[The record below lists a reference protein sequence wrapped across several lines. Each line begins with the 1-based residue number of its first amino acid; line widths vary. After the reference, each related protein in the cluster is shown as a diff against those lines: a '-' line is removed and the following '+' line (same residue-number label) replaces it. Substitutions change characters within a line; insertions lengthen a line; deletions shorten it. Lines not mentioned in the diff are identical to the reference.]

1 LYSFIAVMNKKE
13 IIFLQSSEIS
23 FDRRHRKILNFNIS
37 KYEQTV
43 SIGKE
48 KFIHFEKA
56 RRFASAVKKE
66 STEGIPEYLELFEK
80 NIESRGAK
88 VLWAKDG
95 NKALLFIQKILTEN
109 HSGLIVK
116 SKSMIT
122 EEIGLNEFTKKM
134 KIETIE
140 TDLGEFIVQTAG
152 EKPYHIITPAMHK
165 SKEDVAAL
173 FSKEFHIPEHSQPHE
188 IAAFVRAHLR
198 KLFSEADV
206 GVTGANFIV
215 ADIGGIGL
223 TENEGNGL
231 MTFSFPKI
239 HIVIAGIERII
250 PSVKQLPFFFQWIGV
265 HGTGQNI
272 SAYNS
277 LLLGPRCSCEIDGP
291 EKMFVILLDNGR
303 SNILEDDEITQ
314 ALTCIRCGSCLNA
327 CPIYRNIGGYTYAS
341 TYTGPIGSVITPFL
355 KGFNDFG
362 HLSFACTLCR
372 KCTEICP
379 VEIPVHEL
387 ILLNRKR
394 MAEKYHS
401 SGLWKKGMKIYSYTF
416 RKRRRI
422 DLFQGKYKNVFT
434 HIVPQPFGKYKK
446 TPEFA
451 SGSFSKQWKLLN
463 I

>member
-1 LYSFIAVMNKKE
+1 MNKRE
-13 IIFLQSSEIS
+13 RTFIQASEIA
-23 FDRRHRKILNFNIS
+23 FDRRHRKILNFNIL
-37 KYEQTV
+37 KHEQSVTA
-43 SIGKE
+43 GKE
-48 KFIHFEKA
+48 KYIHFDTSRQYAKG
-56 RRFASAVKKE
+56 VKKKSSE
-66 STEGIPEYLELFEK
+66 NIPEYLVRFEK
-80 NIESRGAK
+80 KIESRGAE
-88 VLWAKDG
+88 VLWAKDS
-95 NKALLFIQKILTEN
+95 NKALRIIQNILKEN
-109 HSGLIVK
+109 HSALIVK

-122 EEIGLNEFTKKM
+122 EEIGFNEFAGAM
-134 KIETIE
+134 KTESVE

-152 EKPYHIITPAMHK
+152 EKPYHILTPAMHK
-165 SKEDVAAL
+165 SKEDVAEL
-173 FSKEFHIPEHSQPHE
+173 FNREFHLPRHSQPHE
-188 IAAFVRAHLR
+188 IAAFVREHLR
-198 KLFSEADV
+198 KVFSEADV

-231 MTFSFPKI
+231 MSVSFPKI

-250 PSVKQLPFFFQWIGV
+250 PSVKHLPFFFQWLAV

-277 LLLGPRCSCEIDGP
+277 LLLGPRCSGEIDGP

-303 SNILEDDEITQ
+303 SNILEDDEINQ

-327 CPIYRNIGGYTYAS
+327 CPIYKNVGGYTYAS
-341 TYTGPIGSVITPFL
+341 TYTGPIGSVITPFF
-355 KGFNDFG
+355 KGFNNFG

-379 VEIPVHEL
+379 VEIPLHEL

-394 MAEKYHS
+394 MAEKYPS
-401 SGLWKKGMKIYSYTF
+401 SGLWKKGMKFYSFTF
-416 RKRRRI
+416 RKRRRL
-422 DLFQGKYKNVFT
+422 DLLQGKYKNVIS
-434 HIVPQPFGKYKK
+434 HSIPHPFGKYRK

-463 I
+463 L

>member
-1 LYSFIAVMNKKE
+1 MNKRE
-13 IIFLQSSEIS
+13 RTFLQASAIS

-43 SIGKE
+43 SEGRK
-48 KFIHFEKA
+48 KYIHFDKA
-56 RRFASAVKKE
+56 RRFASDVKRE
-66 STEGIPEYLELFEK
+66 STDGIHDYLVKFEK
-80 NIESRGAK
+80 KIESKGGK
-88 VLWAKDG
+88 VIWAKDG
-95 NKALLFIQKILTEN
+95 NKALRIIQNILQEN
-109 HSGLIVK
+109 HSGMMVK

-122 EEIGLNEFTKKM
+122 EEIGLNEFTKEM

-152 EKPYHIITPAMHK
+152 EKPYHILTPAMHK
-165 SKEDVAAL
+165 SKEDVANL
-173 FSKEFHIPEHSQPHE
+173 FNKEFHLPIDSQPHE
-188 IAAFVRAHLR
+188 IAAFVREHLR

-223 TENEGNGL
+223 TENEGNGM

-239 HIVIAGIERII
+239 HIAIAGIERII
-250 PSVKQLPFFFQWIGV
+250 PSVKQLPFFFQWLGV

-277 LLLGPRCSCEIDGP
+277 LLLGPRLSGETDGP
-291 EKMFVILLDNGR
+291 EKMFVILLDNRR
-303 SNILEDDEITQ
+303 SDILEDPEFTP

-327 CPIYRNIGGYTYAS
+327 CPIYSNIGGYTYES

-355 KGFNDFG
+355 NGYADYG
-362 HLSFACTLCR
+362 HLNFACTLCGR
-372 KCTEICP
+372 CTENCP
-379 VEIPVHEL
+379 VEIPLHEL

-394 MAEKYHS
+394 MTGKYPS
-401 SGLWKKGMKIYSYTF
+401 SGLWKKGMKFYSYTF
-416 RKRRRI
+416 RKRKRV
-422 DLFQGKYKNVFT
+422 DLFSGKTKNKFTRLFRQPLGEYK
-434 HIVPQPFGKYKK
+434 I

-451 SGSFSKQWKLLN
+451 SASFSKQWKILN
-463 I
+463 Q